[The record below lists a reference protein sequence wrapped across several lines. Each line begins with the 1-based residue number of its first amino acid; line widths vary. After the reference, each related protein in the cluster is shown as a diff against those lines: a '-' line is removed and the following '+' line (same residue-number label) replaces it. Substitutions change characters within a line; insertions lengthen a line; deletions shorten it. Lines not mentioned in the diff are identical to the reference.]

1 MIELSRHWPFQ
12 PQRIQY
18 PNDELFGPGALIWTG
33 STPNVVTQSG
43 VIRSAA
49 LPQYK
54 GRGFGKLGVS
64 GAWNAASGDGLRFPN
79 WRPNITSAMTCFV
92 VAAPVSGSSNAE
104 TAFALSPDA
113 SYYGKYPSVAFQFN
127 VNPYGSLGYPGQ
139 TTLTFCNTTSEYAC
153 WAYSGGI
160 DGGLH
165 CWACSIDTVDSYM
178 LCDGVDIT
186 YPGAGQPFTGTMTR
200 PEQQFFIG
208 AHPTYDGAR
217 TMTSP
222 LYLVV
227 IVPRKMSQAEAA
239 KVSQQLLRNL
249 GVGFSKRPKRVFVTA
264 GGGGGD
270 VTVALSG
277 QAATASAGTL
287 VPSSSKALSGQ
298 AATISAGT
306 LTPSISKALS
316 GTAVTVSAGTLTP
329 SRTVPLSGQAVTVSA
344 GTITYN
350 AGSDI
355 TLALSGAEVTASA
368 GTLVPSSSVSLAGS
382 AVTASAGTVVPTFPR
397 TLSGSAVTVSAGTVT
412 PSMSVPLVGQAVTV
426 SAGTLTYAPEGDVT
440 VALTGEAVTVSAGTL
455 TASGG
460 DSNQASGGFAGGW
473 HAIVKGKRVFG
484 SRDQLIRLMQ
494 AEAEEDAK
502 EAAEEKPRAKAKPKP
517 KKVIEEVTEVIEENT
532 VGFIPAPPEVV
543 RRDETAIRNMLSRI
557 YADAY
562 RAEFER
568 QAAIKRRMED
578 DEDDEAILLFL

>member
-1 MIELSRHWPFQ
+1 MLAIADRWTKQ
-12 PQRIQY
+12 PQR
-18 PNDELFGPGALIWTG
+18 LVGAADDWDLLW
-33 STPNVVTQSG
+33 
-43 VIRSAA
+43 SA
-49 LPQYK
+49 
-54 GRGFGKLGVS
+54 S
-64 GAWNAASGDGLRFPN
+64 
-79 WRPNITSAMTCFV
+79 
-92 VAAPVSGSSNAE
+92 AAPVNQVNNQTAAPVAPNKPGVAGVWTDYQSTSAVQTFAVPATSTYTLFVVLCQPLANTGSNSRIFSNGSAGVRLE
-104 TAFALSPDA
+104 ALTT
-113 SYYGKYPSVAFQFN
+113 YGGQYLYTTHTGVAAG
-127 VNPYGSLGYPGQ
+127 VSWVTGVG
-139 TTLTFCNTTSEYAC
+139 TF
-153 WAYSGGI
+153 
-160 DGGLH
+160 
-165 CWACSIDTVDSYM
+165 DTQPW
-178 LCDGVDIT
+178 T
-186 YPGAGQPFTGTMTR
+186 YV
-200 PEQQFFIG
+200 I
-208 AHPTYDGAR
+208 TYDGTTQRGWLRDSSGLITEASPATIGISTASQVDFGSIGGPSCGLYAAGWRRGALSTTAAR
-217 TMTSP
+217 
-222 LYLVV
+222 
-227 IVPRKMSQAEAA
+227 
-239 KVSQQLLRNL
+239 QLLLNPWEA
-249 GVGFSKRPKRVFVTA
+249 FAKRPKRVFVTA